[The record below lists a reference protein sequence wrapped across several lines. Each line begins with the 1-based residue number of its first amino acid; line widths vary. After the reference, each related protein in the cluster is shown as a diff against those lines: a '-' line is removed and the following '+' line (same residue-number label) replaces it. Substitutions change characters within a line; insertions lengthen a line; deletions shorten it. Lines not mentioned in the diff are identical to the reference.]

1 MRKILL
7 FCAAVAC
14 ACGELIKPELNMIF
28 EDKTAKIFTTRTG
41 VKTADDFFAQRAY
54 TVACEY
60 INAQD
65 TQGCASDLVGRA
77 DAAAYVKKNAPRGE
91 SWHMARSYE
100 LRFLYQRE
108 NLLTFFERE
117 EQDFVGA
124 EHGSYNEKYY
134 VYDLNNGK
142 FVKFADLAKG
152 DLDALFRIIK
162 NKAATLVAQPSSEC
176 DYACQAQNAEEAADR
191 NFNLND
197 AGAREDLLNYA
208 SFYYGKTGM
217 VFASPSY
224 SAAGFRDGMTEIEV
238 PFSELKDVVK
248 SEYLRGYF

>member
-1 MRKILL
+1 
-7 FCAAVAC
+7 
-14 ACGELIKPELNMIF
+14 MIF
-28 EDKTAKIFTTRTG
+28 EDETAKIFTTRTG

-54 TVACEY
+54 AVACEY

-124 EHGSYNEKYY
+124 ERGSY
-134 VYDLNNGK
+134 NGK
-142 FVKFADLAKG
+142 FVKFTDLVKG
-152 DLDALFRIIK
+152 DVDALFRIIK

-208 SFYYGKTGM
+208 SFYYDKTGM

-238 PFSELKDVVK
+238 RFSELKDVVK